1 MKRPGFI
8 RAVLAEFVVA
18 VGLVIGYA
26 FLVSVV

>member
-1 MKRPGFI
+1 MNRPGLI

-18 VGLVIGYA
+18 LCLVMGYA